1 MKTQRGY
8 TLIETLVAMLILVM
22 LSASG
27 LSMAGNTGSSRNGFG
42 KPPARRGTICSIYVK
57 MPTGIT
63 ATTVSALS
71 GRGRYGA
78 L

>member
-27 LSMAGNTGSSRNGFG
+27 LYGWQYWQHGYG